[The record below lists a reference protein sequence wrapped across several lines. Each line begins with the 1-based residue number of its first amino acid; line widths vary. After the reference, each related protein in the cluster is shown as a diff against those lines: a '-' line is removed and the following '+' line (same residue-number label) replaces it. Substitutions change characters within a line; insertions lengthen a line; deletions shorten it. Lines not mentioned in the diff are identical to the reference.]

1 MDSFPLIADIMV
13 IKNKR
18 GYEFFLNISLSIGVL
33 HGILSLVENGSKG
46 LSAGLSMWHDA
57 WLKMVP

>member
-1 MDSFPLIADIMV
+1 MLWSSKVREDMI
-13 IKNKR
+13 
-18 GYEFFLNISLSIGVL
+18 FFLNISLSIGVL